1 MLKKYFERES
11 EVEEKQDSRQIGNGR
26 NTQGEAENT
35 ADNVDI
41 VAAVIVVVEESDE
54 ELESD
59 ECSCKVSEYKDIYSK
74 EQQETWQDV
83 DACLLYTSDAADE

>member
-35 ADNVDI
+35 DDSVDI
-41 VAAVIVVVEESDE
+41 VAAVIGVVEESDE
-54 ELESD
+54 ELKSD
-59 ECSCKVSEYKDIYSK
+59 
-74 EQQETWQDV
+74 
-83 DACLLYTSDAADE
+83 

>member
-1 MLKKYFERES
+1 
-11 EVEEKQDSRQIGNGR
+11 VELKQDSWQIGNGR

-35 ADNVDI
+35 ADSVDI

-59 ECSCKVSEYKDIYSK
+59 ECSCQVSEYKDII
-74 EQQETWQDV
+74 
-83 DACLLYTSDAADE
+83 